1 MRFSIIIPSYNYAH
15 FLPRALD
22 SCLAQSGD
30 DWEIIVVD
38 DGSTDDTAAV
48 MARYTAQPAARVRYL
63 TQINQGPAAA
73 RNHGARV
80 AVGHYLLF
88 LDADDALLPDALAQF
103 REALQRQPMLEFVF
117 GGFVMADT
125 ATKPSSRRS
134 MPRPLSA
141 DNNRNFTHFLRKRL
155 GDIATGAALF
165 HHRIFTELSFPE
177 QLRNNEDLVLMAQ
190 VLARYRCASI
200 PLPVMVKHRHASS
213 LRHDIASIQ
222 RTGIHVVDALFDPAK
237 LPAPL
242 LALRE
247 EFLSRVYLSR
257 FRSLYLHGRDS
268 EARRMYW
275 LAIRHTP
282 RFVFLL
288 SYLRKYLRLRLRA
301 VWPLR

>member
-1 MRFSIIIPSYNYAH
+1 MRFSIIIPTYNYAH
-15 FLPRALD
+15 FLPRAID
-22 SCLAQSGD
+22 SCLGQSGD

-48 MARYTAQPAARVRYL
+48 AARYSVQPAVRLRYL
-63 TQINQGPAAA
+63 SQSNQGAAAA

-80 AVGHYLLF
+80 AAGQYLLF

-103 REALQRQPMLEFVF
+103 RECLARLPAVEFVF
-117 GGFVMADT
+117 GGFVMADAA
-125 ATKPSSRRS
+125 ATSRQNT
-134 MPRPLSA
+134 PRPLSA
-141 DNNRNFTHFLRKRL
+141 DSHRNFVQFLRKRL

-165 HHRIFTELSFPE
+165 HRRIFTELSFPE

-200 PLPVMVKHRHASS
+200 PVPVLVKHRHTTS

-222 RTGIHVVDALFDPAK
+222 RTGMHVVDALFDPAK

-242 LALRE
+242 LTLRE

-301 VWPLR
+301 VRLLR